1 MSHDVLAELQG
12 YRDELAGAEAYGRE
26 DHAARVRPEIDRV
39 RAVVEAQAAAAE
51 LRAAAAEA
59 TGQDASAHHAEV
71 RRYRDA
77 LGDDVVETT
86 EDTTTRERATTR
98 KAK

>member
-26 DHAARVRPEIDRV
+26 DHAARVRPEIDRL
-39 RAVVEAQAAAAE
+39 RAQVEARAAAAE

-59 TGQDASAHHAEV
+59 TGQDASEHHAEV

-77 LGDDVVETT
+77 LGVETT
-86 EDTTTRERATTR
+86 TEDSTTRERATTR
-98 KAK
+98 KAGK